1 MLSGEI
7 AGDEVI
13 QTLAVNRGDGFIH
26 IADERNPADTNRV
39 PDPSDIIASILI
51 QEGKVVPESYEPSP
65 TYRLVTMDG
74 LLQLPEGL
82 GNRLVEALKK
92 VREVEEEMHGATP

>member
-1 MLSGEI
+1 M
-7 AGDEVI
+7 
-13 QTLAVNRGDGFIH
+13 
-26 IADERNPADTNRV
+26 
-39 PDPSDIIASILI
+39 
-51 QEGKVVPESYEPSP
+51 VPESYEPSP